1 VQGEETDMTL
11 GLAVDGAAPA
21 ASSADAEA
29 VRAAV
34 EFRVDVVPEPGG
46 VRLCPV
52 GEIDIAT
59 IGRLRES
66 LDEAVAAGADRLVL
80 DLRGTTFLDSTGLH
94 FAVGAQAWALQNG
107 AEFSII
113 PGPPAVQRT
122 FDLARL
128 TAELPFVEVPRAQ
141 R

>member
-1 VQGEETDMTL
+1 MTP
-11 GLAVDGAAPA
+11 GLAVDGDVRQAP
-21 ASSADAEA
+21 SADAKA
-29 VRAAV
+29 ILAAV
-34 EFRVDVVPEPGG
+34 EFRVDVVHERGG

-52 GEIDIAT
+52 GEIDIAS

-66 LDEAVAAGADRLVL
+66 MDAAVAAGADRLVL

-94 FAVGAQAWALQNG
+94 FAVEADAWASQNG

-122 FDLARL
+122 FDVASL

-141 R
+141 Q